1 MKTTLFNFFKNAGVL
16 LLIATLGMS
25 CSDNDIEVII
35 KKAATVLSLIMV
47 KFWPFPVLKVME
59 PGQQEVV
66 VVTFTMLLLWKTTEK
81 KAHCVLQ

>member
-35 KKAATVLSLIMV
+35 KKGSDC
-47 KFWPFPVLKVME
+47 PFPDYGKVLDW
-59 PGQQEVV
+59 PD
-66 VVTFTMLLLWKTTEK
+66 
-81 KAHCVLQ
+81 ANS